1 MSKDCF
7 MKHLQRPGRLRG
19 GRKTTKKHIILA
31 TTILALGMGLFF
43 YSFFGM
49 NVYAEKS
56 YDDGEVLPEHIDP
69 LNKIGMGVALA
80 RCKNQ
85 QSSCREI
92 KEGAGDSS
100 GKEKII
106 LSEVS
111 GHPIEEMIPHIRKR
125 NDNTAAFLV
134 AIAKKESNWGKY
146 SPQKNGRTC
155 YNYWG
160 YRGSYNQTAS
170 GYSCFDSPEQAIRE
184 VGDRIENLI
193 NQSVDTP
200 EEMIVWKCGATC
212 AGHNP
217 EDVRKWISDV
227 KLYYDK
233 INS

>member
-1 MSKDCF
+1 MNKDCF
-7 MKHLQRPGRLRG
+7 LKHLQGLGRLRG
-19 GRKTTKKHIILA
+19 GRNATKKNIVLA
-31 TTILALGMGLFF
+31 ITILALGTGLFF
-43 YSFFGM
+43 YSFFGTSA
-49 NVYAEKS
+49 YAEKS
-56 YDDGEVLPEHIDP
+56 HGDEEILPEHIDP
-69 LNKIGMGVALA
+69 LNKIGMGLELE
-80 RCKNQ
+80 RCKNR

-92 KEGAGDSS
+92 KKETSS
-100 GKEKII
+100 LNGKEKII
-106 LSEVS
+106 LPEVS
-111 GHPIEEMIPHIRKR
+111 GHPIEEMVPHIQKR

-170 GYSCFDSPEQAIRE
+170 GYSCFDSPEQAIQE

-193 NQSVDTP
+193 GQNIDTP